1 MKHIFPITSI
11 EILSSFIPQRPPI
24 MMVDKLIM
32 FSESTIVGAL
42 TVKSENIFVKNNLLQ
57 EPGIIEHMAQT
68 VALHTGF
75 DFFLRNEKAPTGYI
89 GSIKFIEIE
98 KLPKVNDE
106 IITEV
111 TIIQEFLG
119 VTLVEIISK
128 CNGIIIS
135 KGELKTVIAS

>member
-11 EILSSFIPQRPPI
+11 EMLSSFIPQRPPI
-24 MMVDKLIM
+24 VMVDKLIM

-42 TVKSENIFVKNNLLQ
+42 TVKSENIFVINNLLQ

-128 CNGIIIS
+128 CNGTIIS